1 MSKLK
6 DPAAVALG
14 RKGGKARLKT
24 LTPEQRS
31 AAARHAV
38 LSRYG
43 KAKPPSAPKPGR
55 WYGLIVIPTDHN
67 PPKPGD
73 KDFVGGVG
81 AAAKLLD
88 QAHAN
93 PQVILWSQN
102 RDEVIARQRQED
114 RWTEIIDLDYDPT
127 RFTIQREYKPD
138 VGAQLKGLRA
148 VLDPEDEGGRS

>member
-1 MSKLK
+1 VGKK
-6 DPAAVALG
+6 RNAAAVALG
-14 RKGGKARLKT
+14 RRSGVS
-24 LTPEQRS
+24 LTAAQRAERGRRA
-31 AAARHAV
+31 AAARW
-38 LSRYG
+38 R

-81 AAAKLLD
+81 AAAKMLD

-148 VLDPEDEGGRS
+148 VLDPENEGGRS

>member
-1 MSKLK
+1 VGKK
-6 DPAAVALG
+6 RNAAAVALG
-14 RKGGKARLKT
+14 RRSGLS
-24 LTPEQRS
+24 LTAAQRTERGRRA
-31 AAARHAV
+31 AAARW
-38 LSRYG
+38 R
-43 KAKPPSAPKPGR
+43 KAKPPAAPKPGR
-55 WYGLIVIPTDHN
+55 WYGLLLIPEDLH
-67 PPKPGD
+67 PLKPGEEG
-73 KDFVGGVG
+73 FVGGIR
-81 AAAKLLD
+81 ATAKRLD
-88 QAHAN
+88 MAQAC